1 TPTHPTAIKQLYLIA
16 KQQPSAP
23 AFQPAAARYLHD
35 LVHRPPAWDQVPGV
49 YSEYLR
55 LSGAPRL
62 PLALYPPLAGV
73 LADKGHPEDAGRILS
88 AMIKK
93 QPLIDGLPAAL
104 YKLAAAFQKKG
115 QMRQAEQCRRLLAK
129 RYPQSPEA
137 RAAAS
142 SRP

>member
-1 TPTHPTAIKQLYLIA
+1 M
-16 KQQPSAP
+16 
-23 AFQPAAARYLHD
+23 
-35 LVHRPPAWDQVPGV
+35 
-49 YSEYLR
+49 
-55 LSGAPRL
+55 
-62 PLALYPPLAGV
+62 
-73 LADKGHPEDAGRILS
+73 ADKGHPEDAGRILS